1 MRKEQKKNKKEI
13 IEKIKQQVESVESFK
28 YWNSAIG
35 LSFEDFSIL
44 ELDKDRN
51 VFISYKE
58 GKKDIG
64 NYYVHIKG
72 EILENL
78 CFDMANERVRENTL
92 KRIKDLQ

>member
-1 MRKEQKKNKKEI
+1 MRTEQEQKEI
-13 IEKIKQQVESVESFK
+13 IEKIKQQIESDESFK
-28 YWNSAIG
+28 YWNVAIG

-78 CFDMANERVRENTL
+78 YFDMNNERVRENTL
-92 KRIKDLQ
+92 KRIIGLIS

>member
-1 MRKEQKKNKKEI
+1 MRTEQEQKEI
-13 IEKIKQQVESVESFK
+13 IEKIKQQIESDESFK
-28 YWNSAIG
+28 YWNAAIG

-78 CFDMANERVRENTL
+78 YFDMNSERVRENTL
-92 KRIKDLQ
+92 KRIKDLH